1 MLTALSYK
9 GGGVFMKKKSMNF
22 ITMVFGVVVGI
33 AIYEGIK
40 VLIQNL
46 F

>member
-1 MLTALSYK
+1 
-9 GGGVFMKKKSMNF
+9 MKTKPMNF
-22 ITMVFGVVVGI
+22 ITMVLGVVVGI

>member
-1 MLTALSYK
+1 
-9 GGGVFMKKKSMNF
+9 MKTKPMNF
-22 ITMVFGVVVGI
+22 ITMVLGVVLGI